1 MDTLPERLRQAGY
14 ATHMVGKWHLG
25 FYRYG
30 GACTRNDITDP
41 KP

>member
-25 FYRYG
+25 FYRYVRPATLQG
-30 GACTRNDITDP
+30 SESGWG
-41 KP
+41 